1 MTALLAFTPI
11 AAITLF
17 LVVFRWPA
25 SRAMLLAWIIT
36 GIVGLTYWDMTAN
49 RVLAASAQGLVIA
62 SALLYIVFGAIL
74 LLNTMRHSGA
84 INTIRQGFHAVSPDR
99 RIQAIIVAWLFGSF
113 IEGASGFGT
122 PAAVAAPLL
131 VILGFPALAA
141 VVVTLIIQS
150 TPVTFGAVGTPILVG
165 IKTGLSGSPAVS
177 AFLVETGYDLAEPGG
192 IPLDYLDVVG
202 RTAATFHAIAGIL
215 IPLIICAFLTKFFG
229 KDRSIKKGL
238 EVWPFAIFAALA
250 FILPYL
256 AVAYLIG
263 PEFPSLLGGLI
274 GLAIVVPAARAGFL
288 VPENPWDFPPDSEW
302 EPDWRGVYQN
312 KNLGNE
318 EAKGQ
323 EAKDHVGMVAAWSP
337 YVLVAALLV
346 ISRLDVLPFKEWLTS
361 APVSTGFPW
370 LWDWFGEKG
379 ISAKIQWLYLPGFMF
394 FLSTLAAW
402 GIFRMTARQYVA
414 AWKDTAVTMVAV
426 SIALGF
432 AVATV
437 RVFIASN
444 VNGAGLESM
453 PIELANTV
461 SDFTGSAWP
470 AFAGII
476 GALGAF
482 LAGSN
487 TVSNMLFSLFQFGTA
502 MNIGVNPTMV
512 VGLQAVGAAA
522 GNMICV
528 HNVVAAAATVGL
540 VGKEGLLIRMTI
552 WPMLYYLLVI
562 GIAGMIG
569 IYLLDLAPG

>member
-11 AAITLF
+11 AAITLL

-25 SRAMLLAWIIT
+25 TRAMPLAWVIT
-36 GIVGLTYWDMTAN
+36 GIVALTYWDMTAK
-49 RVLAASAQGLVIA
+49 RFFAASVQGLVIA
-62 SALLYIVFGAIL
+62 FTLLYIVFGAIL
-74 LLNTMRHSGA
+74 LLNTIRHSGA
-84 INTIRQGFHAVSPDR
+84 VNTMREGFRAISPDR
-99 RIQAIIVAWLFGSF
+99 RIQAIIIAWLFGSF

-131 VILGFPALAA
+131 VIIGFPAFAA
-141 VVVTLIIQS
+141 VVATLIIQS

-165 IKTGLSGSPAVS
+165 IKTGLAGSPAVDS
-177 AFLVETGYDLAEPGG
+177 FLIQNGHEVAKAGV
-192 IPLDYLDVVG
+192 IPLSYLDVIG

-215 IPLIICAFLTKFFG
+215 IPLIICVFLTKFFG
-229 KDRSIKKGL
+229 KERSFKRGL

-274 GLAIVVPAARAGFL
+274 GLAVVVPAARAGFL
-288 VPENPWDFPPDSEW
+288 MPKETWDFPPNSDW
-302 EPDWRGVYQN
+302 EPRWLGVYQE
-312 KNLGNE
+312 KDLEEE
-318 EAKGQ
+318 EA
-323 EAKDHVGMVAAWSP
+323 EAHIGMVAAWSP
-337 YVLVAALLV
+337 YILVAALLV
-346 ISRLDVLPFKEWLTS
+346 ITRLDFLPFKEWLTS
-361 APVSTGFPW
+361 ASVTTSFQW
-370 LWDWFGEKG
+370 LWDWFGEESV
-379 ISAKIQWLYLPGFMF
+379 SAKIQWFYLPGFTF
-394 FLSTLAAW
+394 FLTTLVAW
-402 GIFRMTARQYVA
+402 GIFRMSTSRYVA
-414 AWKDTAVTMVAV
+414 AWKETAATMFTV

-432 AVATV
+432 AVPTV

-444 VNGAGLESM
+444 VNGVGLESM

-461 SDFTGSAWP
+461 SDLAGNAWP
-470 AFAGII
+470 VFAGLI

-487 TVSNMLFSLFQFGTA
+487 TVSNMMFSLFQFGVA
-502 MNIGVNPTMV
+502 ENVGINPTMV

-540 VGKEGLLIRMTI
+540 LGKEGLIIRITI
-552 WPMLYYLLVI
+552 WPMFYYLLVI
-562 GIAGMIG
+562 GTAGVIG
-569 IYLLDLAPG
+569 IYLVNIAPV